1 MKWMPEK
8 VEGKLSILIMVI
20 CVGISILCAQLI
32 LLSEEERFTSETR
45 ARLER
50 MAERQSYEIR
60 RSFEE
65 RVSQGLAANKQVTKA
80 ITSEGEGD
88 EKVVYRTSGNG
99 FIRGECPECISGF
112 ILPTSTALDSD
123 LKTQIRNSENTWRY
137 LGPAMQNDFLNFY
150 MLTTDNLLRT
160 SPPNEDVDPNELMK
174 FAQTLGELA
183 DPAHNPSRL
192 PVWSRPRHYD
202 ERNVWV
208 SSLIIPMYD
217 EEEYLG
223 VTISDYKLEQIYL
236 RINQMSMLEGFGQA
250 FLINEDHKLIAH
262 PDFMSVIEAQSL
274 IQDAGLPLEQM
285 SDPILRSL
293 STHLSG
299 NNDFS
304 GPIDLEVNGEPLFA
318 YIEPIH
324 MMGWDLGV
332 YIDNDQID
340 EYLATLQWKLIMA
353 AMGIGLIMVLVL
365 RLGLRSLFISRILT
379 LARSTREYP
388 STKIFDRGDQS
399 NDEIGLLAGAFED
412 MIIVLEKREAEII
425 IRNQQLKS
433 EVNERRHVMD
443 SLTESEHKF
452 KTLFNKSADPVI
464 VLDQEKCIDCNEAAL
479 QLFKCQNKDTLFD
492 SNFAETYMVCETTQL
507 ADWNAKMAHAL
518 EEGTCHFEW
527 MICRTNENEQ
537 WYDIKLTSIPYQG
550 RTVLYAVVR
559 DITDRKEE
567 EDERM
572 RLSTAI
578 EQAAESIVVT
588 DIRGNIQYVN
598 PAFQHLNGYNR
609 DQVIDREIKCIQAV
623 SKDPLFCNLA
633 EILKKGDVWKGRTT
647 FMKKNEEHYQAET
660 TLSPVRNTA
669 GIITNWVWVSH
680 DVTKEASLEAQLIQ
694 AQKMEAI
701 GELSS
706 GIAHEINTPT
716 QYIGDNIRFFQES
729 FSDITELIGRYEHLL
744 KNLGNGD
751 IDEHEIDEL
760 TNYTDEIDWEFLAE
774 EVPLAISQSLE
785 GNSRVAEI
793 IRAMKE
799 FAHPGS
805 EERTCIDINHAI
817 GNTMAV
823 ARNEWKYVAV
833 VESNLDSTLPMVPCY
848 PGAFNQVILNIFV
861 NAAHA
866 IGERTE
872 GGSLG
877 KGTITVST
885 LCDDKF
891 AEIRIKDTGNGI
903 PEDIQNKIFNPFFT
917 TKGIGK
923 GTGQG
928 LSLVH
933 NVIVDKHQGKI
944 DFETEIGQGT
954 TFILKFPLEIEPSF
968 VEQIT

>member
-32 LLSEEERFTSETR
+32 LLSEEERFTNDTR

-50 MAERQSYEIR
+50 MAKRQSIEIR

-65 RVSQGLAANKQVTKA
+65 RISQGLAANKLVIRA
-80 ITSEGEGD
+80 LTSD
-88 EKVVYRTSGNG
+88 EVDTEKLVYRTSENG

-112 ILPTSTALDSD
+112 ILPTTTPINEQ
-123 LKTQIRNSENTWRY
+123 LKIQIQNSEKTWRY

-150 MLTTDNLLRT
+150 MLTKDNLLRT
-160 SPPNEDVDPNELMK
+160 SPPHKNKDATELIG
-174 FAQTLGELA
+174 FAQSLSELA
-183 DPAHNPSRL
+183 NPANNPSGF
-192 PVWSRPRHYD
+192 PIWSRARRHDD
-202 ERNVWV
+202 ENVWV
-208 SSLIIPMYD
+208 SSLIIPLYHED
-217 EEEYLG
+217 EFLG
-223 VTISDYKLEQIYL
+223 VTISDYILEPIYR
-236 RINQMSMLEGFGQA
+236 RIDQMASLEGFGQA
-250 FLINEDHKLIAH
+250 FLINKQNRLIAH
-262 PDFMSVIEAQSL
+262 PDFMNVIEAQSFF
-274 IQDAGLPLEQM
+274 QDAGIPLGVV
-285 SDPILRSL
+285 SDPLLNKL
-293 STHLSG
+293 SSRLADAKKI
-299 NNDFS
+299 N
-304 GPIDLEVNGEPLFA
+304 GPIDIEIDGNPMFA
-318 YIEPIH
+318 YIQPIEVID
-324 MMGWDLGV
+324 WDLGV
-332 YIDNDQID
+332 YIDNKQID
-340 EYLATLQWKLIMA
+340 NYLATLQWKIIMA
-353 AMGIGLIMVLVL
+353 AIGIGLIMVMVL
-365 RLGLRSLFISRILT
+365 RLALRSFFISRILN
-379 LARSTREYP
+379 LARSTRAYP
-388 STKIFDRGDQS
+388 STKIFDCGEQS

-412 MIIVLEKREAEII
+412 MIVVLEKREAEII

-433 EVNERRHVMD
+433 EVVERRQVMD
-443 SLTESEHKF
+443 SLSESEHKF

-464 VLDQEKCIDCNEAAL
+464 VLDQDQCIDCNEAAL
-479 QLFKCQNKDTLFD
+479 GLFGCQDKDSFKGK
-492 SNFAETYMVCETTQL
+492 NFAETYMVREAIQL
-507 ADWNAKMAHAL
+507 ADWNSKITDAL
-518 EEGTCHFEW
+518 EVGTSHFEW
-527 MICRTNENEQ
+527 NLGRTEKSEQ
-537 WYDIKLTSIPYQG
+537 WFDIKLTSIPYQG
-550 RTVLYAVVR
+550 KTVLYAIVR
-559 DITDRKEE
+559 DITDRKEDD
-567 EDERM
+567 DERM

-588 DIRGNIQYVN
+588 DVRGFVQYVN
-598 PAFQHLNGYNR
+598 PAFQNLNGYER
-609 DQVIDREIKCIQAV
+609 DQVIDREIQCIQAV
-623 SKDPLFCNLA
+623 DNDPLFCNLKS
-633 EILKKGDVWKGRTT
+633 ILDKGDVWKGRTT
-647 FMKKNEEHYQAET
+647 FRKKNDEHYQAET
-660 TLSPVRNTA
+660 TLSPVRNAA

-729 FSDITELIGRYEHLL
+729 FSDITELINRYKHLL
-744 KNLGNGD
+744 ENLDNGTVNK
-751 IDEHEIDEL
+751 EEISKLAD
-760 TNYTDEIDWEFLAE
+760 YTDEIDWDFLAE

-817 GNTMAV
+817 GNTVAV
-823 ARNEWKYVAV
+823 ARNEWKYVAE
-833 VESNLDSTLPMVPCY
+833 VESNLDATLPMVPCY

-866 IGERTE
+866 IGESNG
-872 GGSLG
+872 GGSTG
-877 KGTITVST
+877 KGKITVT
-885 LCDDKF
+885 TRYDDQW

-903 PEDIQNKIFNPFFT
+903 PVEIQKKIFNPFFT

-933 NVIVDKHQGKI
+933 NVIVDKHQGTI
-944 DFETEIGQGT
+944 DFETDTGMGT

-968 VEQIT
+968 VEQIA